1 MTIVNRRR
9 EDDGPKRWKA
19 VCAYD
24 GGQFHGWQSQKNA
37 VSVQDVLEAALD
49 TVLGS
54 TVRIHGS
61 GRTDTGV
68 HALGQVFHFDA
79 RWPHNAD
86 RLLVALRTRT
96 PKGVQVRS
104 LRPAKAGFHA
114 RFDATGKRYHY
125 RLYNGYADPFDDPFC
140 WSVPGPLDFT
150 AMNEAARLLRGRHD
164 FAAFCAFN
172 GDIKETTVRDLR
184 RFDIHKHGRHVRI
197 TLEADGF
204 LYKMVRTL
212 VGTLIAVG
220 SGRMTPAETARLIT
234 TKTRIPAVVT
244 APAKGLFL
252 EKVFYGK

>member
-1 MTIVNRRR
+1 M
-9 EDDGPKRWKA
+9 RWKA

-37 VSVQDVLEAALD
+37 VSVQDVLEDALE
-49 TVLGS
+49 TVLGVK
-54 TVRIHGS
+54 TRIHGS

-79 RWPHNAD
+79 AWPHD
-86 RLLVALRTRT
+86 PVRLLVALRTRT

-104 LRPAKAGFHA
+104 LKPAKSGFHA

-125 RLYNGYADPFDDPFC
+125 RLYNGFANPFEDPFC
-140 WSVPGPLDFT
+140 WSVSGALDFA
-150 AMNEAARLLRGRHD
+150 AMDRAAELLRGRHD
-164 FAAFCAFN
+164 FAAYCAFN
-172 GDIKETTVRDLR
+172 GDVKETTVRDLW
-184 RFDIHKHGRHVRI
+184 RFETRKRGRHVRI

-212 VGTLIAVG
+212 VGTLVAVG
-220 SGRMTPAETARLIT
+220 SGRMTPAEAARLLK
-234 TKTRIPAVVT
+234 TKKRIPAAVT